1 MNLVDKTKPS
11 MKSLVE
17 EIYSAGLYK
26 DSDIADM
33 VSFGMFDANDYQ
45 DITGKPYGKTS
56 SDSVAPSVSETSK
69 GNSSTGTSTQTK
81 DPATTADKAKTDNSS
96 KTATSESK
104 STAGS
109 NTTTSET
116 STANATGSV
125 SGSGSKS
132 NSSNGSTAKDAN
144 DSSNVKGNK

>member
-33 VSFGMFDANDYQ
+33 VGFGMFDANDYQ

-69 GNSSTGTSTQTK
+69 GNSSTSTQTK
-81 DPATTADKAKTDNSS
+81 DPATPADKVKTGNSS

-109 NTTTSET
+109 NITTSET

-125 SGSGSKS
+125 SGSGSAS

-144 DSSNVKGNK
+144 NSSNAKGNK

>member
-33 VSFGMFDANDYQ
+33 VGFGMFDASDYQ

-56 SDSVAPSVSETSK
+56 SDSVAPSDSETSK
-69 GNSSTGTSTQTK
+69 GNSSTSTSTQTK
-81 DPATTADKAKTDNSS
+81 DPSTSTGKAKTDDSS
-96 KTATSESK
+96 KTASSEAK
-104 STAGS
+104 
-109 NTTTSET
+109 NTD
-116 STANATGSV
+116 
-125 SGSGSKS
+125 
-132 NSSNGSTAKDAN
+132 DAR
-144 DSSNVKGNK
+144 